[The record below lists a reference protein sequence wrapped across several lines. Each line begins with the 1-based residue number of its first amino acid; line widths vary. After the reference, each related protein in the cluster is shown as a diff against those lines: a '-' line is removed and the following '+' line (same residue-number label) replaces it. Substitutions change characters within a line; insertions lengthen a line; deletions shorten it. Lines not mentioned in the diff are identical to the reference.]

1 MTRRSLRAIGVGVLA
16 VAAVLVFAIAGSSA
30 KPSAHKA
37 QATHTVNYRLS
48 EFNIGGP
55 TKLQAGQTTLKF
67 WDAGKFQHNFTI
79 VAGPST
85 FGTKTFNPNETGT
98 LSQDLKPGAYLAV
111 CTVRNGGDM
120 APGMNPS
127 FQAGT
132 PGPATGQWDPRA
144 PKDSTHPP
152 AAPAEP

>member
-1 MTRRSLRAIGVGVLA
+1 MTGRSLRIVGLA
-16 VAAVLVFAIAGSSA
+16 MLVGAAALAFAISGSSA
-30 KPSAHKA
+30 KPAHKA
-37 QATHTVNYRLS
+37 QAARTVPFRLS

-55 TKLQAGQTTLKF
+55 PRLQAGQTTLKF
-67 WDAGKFQHNFTI
+67 WDAGRFQHNFTV
-79 VAGPST
+79 VAGPDT

-98 LSQDLKPGAYLAV
+98 LSRDLKPGAYLAI

>member
-1 MTRRSLRAIGVGVLA
+1 MTGRSLRVVGVGLLA
-16 VAAVLVFAIAGSSA
+16 VAAVLVFAIGGSSA

-37 QATHTVNYRLS
+37 QATRTVNFRLS

-79 VAGPST
+79 VAGPAT

-98 LSQDLKPGAYLAV
+98 LSQNLKPGAYLAV
-111 CTVRNGGDM
+111 CTVRSGGHM
-120 APGMNPS
+120 ASGMVLS
-127 FQAGT
+127 FQVGT
-132 PGPATGQWDPRA
+132 QDQSTGQWHA
-144 PKDSTHPP
+144 
-152 AAPAEP
+152 